1 MEQKIIG
8 FYKDIGQFIVGKVIA
23 ETDTTLVIRQGVLI
37 VIRGNGVSAKPIDL
51 NNEEPDVSI
60 RHVGLMKNPDQHVD
74 FTFQKTEIKAYV
86 ELSDNIVAEYV
97 KMTSQVAQ
105 NVPATAPKSP
115 EDNVIKL
122 FD

>member
-8 FYKDIGQFIVGKVIA
+8 FYKDIGQFIVGKVVD
-23 ETDTTLVIRQGVLI
+23 ETDSTIVIRQGVLL
-37 VIRGNGVSAKPIDL
+37 VIRGSGVSAKPIEL
-51 NNEEPDVSI
+51 INEEPDVSI
-60 RHVGLMKNPDQHVD
+60 RHVGLMKNPDQHID
-74 FTFQKTEIKAYV
+74 FSFNKSDIKAYV

-105 NVPATAPKSP
+105 AAAATAPKSP